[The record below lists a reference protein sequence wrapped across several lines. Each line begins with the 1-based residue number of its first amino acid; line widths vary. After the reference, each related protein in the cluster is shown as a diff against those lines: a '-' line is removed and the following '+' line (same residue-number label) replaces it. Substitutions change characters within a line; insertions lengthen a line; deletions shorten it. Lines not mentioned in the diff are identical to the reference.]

1 MDLIGRLAG
10 DERAESLRRRPAGA
24 SPGACALRPHAG
36 PVRRALLR
44 NPTDRRATLR
54 GRRQR
59 GQGPHRALK
68 AVATELQRRTSF
80 RLFHNHL
87 TVNAMRSVFDFG
99 TDAFSEVIHRLR
111 LDVFET
117 AARNGRHHIHQQL
130 GVGGSR
136 WPWTVRGVRAGC
148 PGASRVGGRANRLRP
163 AQCPRQRPR
172 GPCRGASRQE
182 HGKLLDPAR
191 LKEMLRLFDP
201 APLHPEDL
209 AIDTSTA
216 SPEEAA
222 ALIAATCV

>member
-1 MDLIGRLAG
+1 M
-10 DERAESLRRRPAGA
+10 
-24 SPGACALRPHAG
+24 
-36 PVRRALLR
+36 
-44 NPTDRRATLR
+44 LR

-59 GQGPHRALK
+59 GQGPHRALE

-117 AARNGRHHIHQQL
+117 AARNGVDIIFTNNSAWAVPGGRGLFAAFAQDARERVESAGGRTVFVQL
-130 GVGGSR
+130 SA
-136 WPWTVRGVRAGC
+136 P
-148 PGASRVGGRANRLRP
+148 ASVLEARVGER
-163 AQCPRQRPR
+163 
-172 GPCRGASRQE
+172 SRQE

>member
-1 MDLIGRLAG
+1 
-10 DERAESLRRRPAGA
+10 
-24 SPGACALRPHAG
+24 
-36 PVRRALLR
+36 
-44 NPTDRRATLR
+44 
-54 GRRQR
+54 
-59 GQGPHRALK
+59 
-68 AVATELQRRTSF
+68 
-80 RLFHNHL
+80 
-87 TVNAMRSVFDFG
+87 MRSVFDFG

-117 AARNGRHHIHQQL
+117 AARNGVDIIFTNNSAWA
-130 GVGGSR
+130 VPGG
-136 WPWTVRGVRAGC
+136 RGLFAAFAQDARE
-148 PGASRVGGRANRLRP
+148 RVESAGGRANRLRP